1 METKNV
7 QRRHDLDWLR
17 VLAIL
22 SVFVYHSTRF
32 FNHGDWHVKNA
43 SLYWG
48 VDLLQA
54 FMEMWMMPLIFVI
67 SGASIYYAM
76 RKGGAGKFFKDKVLR
91 LLVPLVV
98 GAFTHASLQVYL
110 ERITHGQF
118 FGSYFQ
124 FLPHYFE
131 GVYMDVGGT
140 GNFAFAGMHLWYLM
154 ILFIFCLLAYPL
166 FRWLKGRG
174 RGVLDASVRFLA
186 LPGTMYLLASP
197 LVVLEAFIS
206 DTPWDFGSGGWG
218 FLYYLFFFI
227 GGFLLVSYEGLQVRI
242 ERSRWVSLGLGLG
255 LTAGYLYIIAFAPNS
270 ELGELFDQ
278 TFLFFGA
285 WALILAFLGLG
296 SRHLGSSNAPLE
308 YASPAVL
315 PFYIL
320 HQTVLLCAGFFI
332 LRWDIPDLLKW
343 LLITSSSFVSILA
356 LYELCVRRI
365 NVMRFL
371 FGMKP
376 LPPSAEKAN
385 QPQLSGAADKILTI
399 KG

>member
-1 METKNV
+1 METKNI

-32 FNHGDWHVKNA
+32 FNIEDWHVKNA
-43 SLYWG
+43 TRYLS
-48 VDLLQA
+48 VELLEG

-76 RKGGAGKFFKDKVLR
+76 RKGGFGKFFKDKVLR
-91 LLVPLVV
+91 LLVPLAV

-110 ERITHGQF
+110 ERLTHGQF
-118 FGSYFQ
+118 SGTYFQ

-131 GVYMDVGGT
+131 GVYMDVGGP

-154 ILFIFCLLAYPL
+154 ILFMFCLLVYPL

-174 RGVLDASVRFLA
+174 RGVLEALGRFLA
-186 LPGTMYLLASP
+186 KPGLMYLLALP
-197 LVVLEAFIS
+197 LVVLEALIS
-206 DTPWDFGSGGWG
+206 GTPWEFGSGGWG
-218 FLYYLFFFI
+218 FLYYLVFLI
-227 GGFLLVSYEGLQVRI
+227 GGFILVSNEQLGARI
-242 ERSRWVSLGLGLG
+242 ERSRWVSLGLGLA
-255 LTAGYLYIIAFAPNS
+255 LSAGYFFIIVFAENS
-270 ELGELFDQ
+270 ALGELLDD
-278 TFLFFGA
+278 TLLFFGA
-285 WALILAFLGLG
+285 WSLILAFLGLS
-296 SRHLGSSNAPLE
+296 SRYLNFSTSKLE

-320 HQTVLLCAGFFI
+320 HQTVLLCAGYYI
-332 LRWDIPDLLKW
+332 LRWDMPDLFKW
-343 LLITSSSFVSILA
+343 LLVSASSFVAILVI
-356 LYELCVRRI
+356 YELIVRRN

-376 LPPSAEKAN
+376 LKPATQDAR
-385 QPQLSGAADKILTI
+385 QPQLTGATERM
-399 KG
+399 